1 MSASSPSKGRGAA
14 KARHDVHQEC
24 SHTLDDAPSDLVRIG
39 AVARRLGVSERTL
52 RYYEE
57 VGLVHPAQ
65 HEPGGS
71 RRYCEADVAR
81 IQRIREMQELLGFNL
96 DEIRAMIGAED
107 RLGAIRE
114 EYRAIEDRPRQR
126 HLAEASYRELTQMRE
141 LVAAKAAR
149 LDDFLD
155 ELDARIARHRARLT
169 VAPPTEAPPTPP
181 RRRTSRVAP
190 APH

>member
-1 MSASSPSKGRGAA
+1 VSGATPSAARRTAAAARG
-14 KARHDVHQEC
+14 DVHQAC
-24 SHTLDDAPSDLVRIG
+24 SHTLEDDRSDLVRIG

-96 DEIRAMIGAED
+96 DEIRTMIGAED
-107 RLGAIRE
+107 RLEAIRE
-114 EYRAIEDRPRQR
+114 EYRAVDDRPRQR
-126 HLAEASYRELTQMRE
+126 RLIEAAYHELTQMRE

-149 LDDFLD
+149 LDEFLG
-155 ELDARIARHRARLT
+155 ELDARIARHRTRLDET
-169 VAPPTEAPPTPP
+169 PPTPP
-181 RRRTSRVAP
+181 RRRASRAP
-190 APH
+190 SAR